1 MTSDSPFPYRLQ
13 RLSDFSG
20 QIPPSLGNLN
30 QLQWLDLAFNNFL
43 CELPA
48 SIGTLSSLERLDV
61 FCCDFSG
68 QIPPS
73 LGPIPALSMKIRHYL
88 ISKNNLTG
96 EIPSWICNLS
106 SLYVLDLS
114 DNNLSGEPLQCLG
127 NFSGGLSVLSLQG
140 KNFFGTTPD
149 TFMNGSDLR
158 MVDLSHNLLQGKI
171 PKSLANCAVLEI
183 SDLRNNQINDTFPI
197 WLGSLLELNI
207 LVLIQQLPCMGKL
220 PSKYFQC
227 WNAMKFANSSQLRY
241 MENFLSSYFSFDFYR
256 YFPQNDYSITMSN
269 KGQMMTHDKI
279 PDILKGIILSSN
291 RFDGEIPTSIANLKG
306 LQVISLASNNLQGH
320 IPPCLGSLTN
330 LESLDLSKNRLTF
343 LEFFNATHNNLTGP
357 IPQANQFPAFGYS
370 SSNGNSRLCGKPL
383 PKESENSEPPVNEAH
398 IEGSEALFSGAS
410 DWKIV
415 LTGYTGRIVVG
426 LVFGFNFST
435 CIVRWFPKKLGMQLK
450 TRKRIKRHR
459 N

>member
-207 LVLIQQLPCMGKL
+207 LLSASPAIT
-220 PSKYFQC
+220 SKAIFH
-227 WNAMKFANSSQLRY
+227 L
-241 MENFLSSYFSFDFYR
+241 LV
-256 YFPQNDYSITMSN
+256 T
-269 KGQMMTHDKI
+269 
-279 PDILKGIILSSN
+279 
-291 RFDGEIPTSIANLKG
+291 
-306 LQVISLASNNLQGH
+306 
-320 IPPCLGSLTN
+320 
-330 LESLDLSKNRLTF
+330 RLTF